1 MAGKIHPPDR
11 MAPDSKV
18 KSLDLLV
25 EKLRKAFGPELVS
38 VILHGSAAA
47 GDHQAKFS
55 DLNVLC
61 VLRAVTPSQL
71 AAAEPVFHWW
81 RGQGNPAPLLLSESE
96 LATSADSFAL
106 EFHDIQ
112 RHHRILQGTDV
123 VSGLVIDDRFYRAQV
138 EHDLRTKLI
147 RLRQKAAGVLSD
159 KDALRALLADS
170 VSTFCTLFRHAL
182 ILRGDEEHGSKRGVI
197 EAAQRHFGID
207 ATPFRTLLDL
217 RENLIKAK
225 DVDPNLILGKCLNE
239 IGKVIAAVDHL
250 KQGEN

>member
-1 MAGKIHPPDR
+1 M
-11 MAPDSKV
+11 

-81 RGQGNPAPLLLSESE
+81 RGEGNPVPLLLSEND
-96 LATSADSFAL
+96 LVTSADTFAL

-138 EHDLRTKLI
+138 QHDLRAKLI
-147 RLRQKAAGVLSD
+147 RLRQKASGVMSD
-159 KDALRALLADS
+159 KEALLALLADS

-182 ILRGDEEHGSKRGVI
+182 ILHGDEEQGSKRGVI
-197 EAAQRHFGID
+197 EAAQRRFGID
-207 ATPFRTLLDL
+207 AAPFRTLLDL

-225 DVDPNLILGKCLNE
+225 DVDPNLLLGPCLDE
-239 IGKVIAAVDHL
+239 IGKVIAAVDQL
-250 KQGEN
+250 KQGENG

>member
-1 MAGKIHPPDR
+1 M
-11 MAPDSKV
+11 

-61 VLRAVTPSQL
+61 VLRAVTTAQL
-71 AAAEPVFHWW
+71 IAAEPVFHWW
-81 RGQGNPAPLLLSESE
+81 RGEGNPAPLLLSESE
-96 LATSADSFAL
+96 LVTSADSFAL

-138 EHDLRTKLI
+138 EHDLRAKLI
-147 RLRQKAAGVLSD
+147 RLRQKASGVMSD
-159 KDALRALLADS
+159 KGRYFLRS
-170 VSTFCTLFRHAL
+170 V
-182 ILRGDEEHGSKRGVI
+182 HGVAAEKIAVI
-197 EAAQRHFGID
+197 PHGTCFGSSPSRSGAA
-207 ATPFRTLLDL
+207 AT
-217 RENLIKAK
+217 
-225 DVDPNLILGKCLNE
+225 
-239 IGKVIAAVDHL
+239 
-250 KQGEN
+250 